1 MNAGSAHGGFV
12 TVRGRGY
19 RLDQVDRYV
28 SALARERDEAWR
40 RAARLTRVVEEL
52 AAEAVSL
59 RQFAEALGPPTYEPL
74 GPRAQEV
81 LDLAEKEAAVVLS
94 AAREEARAVCEAAEA
109 EARRLREL
117 ARVGAGQ
124 TCEEADAR
132 ARRMLLSARATAEE
146 LRDAARV
153 EAAAERGEAMAV
165 LEAARCRAAGMLKEL
180 DRMRVSRR
188 YEAERE
194 LSARDAE
201 TAERYGA
208 LTARARA
215 RLSEALCAFAEAEE
229 SARRGQEEAQLA
241 AARLMEEAGV
251 RAARVSRE
259 TDRVLRDHVRRA
271 EEIHA
276 QLDHVREVL
285 TGLTEQPPSPD

>member
-1 MNAGSAHGGFV
+1 MNAGSAQGGFV

-28 SALARERDEAWR
+28 SALARERDEARR
-40 RAARLTRVVEEL
+40 RAARLARVVEQL

-74 GPRAQEV
+74 GPRAREV
-81 LDLAEKEAAVVLS
+81 LDLAEKEAALVLS
-94 AAREEARAVCEAAEA
+94 TARDEARAVCEAAES

-153 EAAAERGEAMAV
+153 EAAADRGEAMAV
-165 LEAARCRAAGMLKEL
+165 LETARCRAAGMLREL

-201 TAERYGA
+201 AAERYGA

-215 RLSEALCAFAEAEE
+215 RLSEALSAFAEAEE
-229 SARRGQEEAQLA
+229 SARRGREEAQALA
-241 AARLMEEAGV
+241 ARMVDEAGV
-251 RAARVSRE
+251 RAVRVSRE
-259 TDRVLRDHVRRA
+259 TDRVLREHVRRA

-285 TGLTEQPPSPD
+285 AGLTERPQPPD

>member
-1 MNAGSAHGGFV
+1 MNAGSTRGGFV

-28 SALARERDEAWR
+28 AALARERDEAWQ
-40 RAARLTRVVEEL
+40 RAARLTRVVEEA

-59 RQFAEALGPPTYEPL
+59 REFAEALGPPTYEPL

-81 LDLAEKEAAVVLS
+81 LDLAEKEAAAVLS
-94 AAREEARAVCEAAEA
+94 TARDEARAACEAAEA
-109 EARRLREL
+109 EARRVREL
-117 ARVGAGQ
+117 AAVQAGQ
-124 TCEEADAR
+124 MCEEADSR

-165 LEAARCRAAGMLKEL
+165 LEASRCRAAGMLKEL

-201 TAERYGA
+201 SAERYGE
-208 LTARARA
+208 LTARAQA
-215 RLSEALCAFAEAEE
+215 RLSEALCAFADAEE
-229 SARRGQEEAQLA
+229 SARRGREEARAL
-241 AARLMEEAGV
+241 AARLVEEAGV
-251 RAARVSRE
+251 RAAGVSRE
-259 TDRVLRDHVRRA
+259 TDRVLREHVRRA

-276 QLDHVREVL
+276 HLDHIREGL
-285 TGLTEQPPSPD
+285 ASLTERPPSRD

>member
-28 SALARERDEAWR
+28 EALARERDEAWQ

-81 LDLAEKEAAVVLS
+81 LDLAEKEAAAVLS
-94 AAREEARAVCEAAEA
+94 TAREEARTACEAAEA
-109 EARRLREL
+109 EARRVREL
-117 ARVGAGQ
+117 AAVQAGQ
-124 TCEEADAR
+124 TCEEADSR
-132 ARRMLLSARATAEE
+132 ARRTILSARATAEE

-165 LEAARCRAAGMLKEL
+165 LEATRCRAAGMLKEL

-194 LSARDAE
+194 LSAREAE
-201 TAERYGA
+201 SAERYGG
-208 LTARARA
+208 LTARAQA
-215 RLSEALCAFAEAEE
+215 RLSEALCTFAEAEE
-229 SARRGQEEAQLA
+229 SARRGQEEAQAL

-259 TDRVLRDHVRRA
+259 TDRVLREHVQRA

-276 QLDHVREVL
+276 HLDHIREGL
-285 TGLTEQPPSPD
+285 ASLTERPPSQD